1 MRKLSFGIS
10 VCALSAVSLLAVAPL
25 TAQYPVFNE
34 KLAHVRYMP
43 EEPFIKV
50 LLAKEQDG
58 FMVDVK
64 GPHNIYD
71 PFSGKKLDAAFMG
84 SSYYMTPTSDG
95 VKWGQE
101 FPGIYQI
108 LIVPDDQNSG
118 VMVNGNMYQG
128 VVAFY
133 EVNHKL
139 AAVNWLSLDDFT
151 SALISSNFLP
161 RDLDQK
167 EAIAAYAIA
176 LRTKAFQQL
185 QAHDGTYWDALA
197 DDCGYRGRSSI
208 RTDIPFNDAVKST
221 KKIVMSGFQQSPVT
235 IGRLDKRCIDDLCRQ
250 MPVADV
256 QAMAKEGKDARVI
269 IGKFFPDQVLN
280 LIETK
285 N

>member
-1 MRKLSFGIS
+1 MRKLCLGIC
-10 VCALSAVSLLAVAPL
+10 VCAVSACIGAPL
-25 TAQYPVFNE
+25 IAQYPVFNE
-34 KLAHVRYMP
+34 RLARVRYMP
-43 EEPFIKV
+43 EDPFIKV
-50 LLAKEQDG
+50 LILKDQDG
-58 FMVDVK
+58 LMVEVK

-84 SSYYMTPTSDG
+84 SSYPMNPTGDG
-95 VKWGQE
+95 LKWGQE
-101 FPGIYQI
+101 FPGIFQV

-118 VMVNGNMYQG
+118 VVINGNMYQG

-133 EVNHKL
+133 QVNNRL

-151 SALISSNFLP
+151 SALLSTNFLP

-185 QAHDGTYWDALA
+185 KAHEGTYWDVQA
-197 DDCGYRGRSSI
+197 DDCGYRGRSAI
-208 RTDIPFNDAVKST
+208 RTDIPFNDAIKGT
-221 KKIVMSGFQQSPVT
+221 KRLVMTGFQQSPVAV
-235 IGRLDKRCIDDLCRQ
+235 GRLDKRCIDNLCRQ
-250 MPVADV
+250 MPIADV

-280 LIETK
+280 LLETK
-285 N
+285 R